1 MHGNSLTQVPRVEIM
16 RPKVPYADPGVPDA
30 RGPLRFLLWLVRRQ
44 RARVL
49 LGATLSTTWMVLL
62 MLPPYLMARAID
74 DGLRA
79 RDLGTLGIWVLVL
92 AISGVANA
100 LIGVV
105 RHRTM
110 TFIRNDAAYRTVQV
124 VIRHS
129 VRVGAEL
136 PRRVTSGEVVSI
148 GAADLDRIART
159 MTSTGPG
166 IGALVTYGTVA
177 VLLVSISP
185 LLAAVVL
192 VGVPL
197 FVLSIGPLLNRLRR
211 TESVYREN
219 QGALTARAGDIV
231 AGLRVLCGIGGKDLF
246 ADRFRRD
253 SQALRVEGYRVGAVA
268 SWIDGVGVGLPS
280 LFLAAV
286 TWLAAR
292 MTAAGEITI
301 GEMVA
306 VYGYV
311 AVLSTPVYFL
321 IEGAQDISRGLV
333 AARRVTDVLGLRPA
347 VTDKSGVPAPSGPAP
362 LHDPDSGLTV
372 RPGEFLAIAA
382 ATPAEATDLVD
393 RLGRYTDSA
402 ATWGGVPL
410 TDIPLADVRSRVLVA
425 DNDAYL
431 FAGALREVVAAR
443 DGHDDRSVTEAIRV
457 AMAQDVVDALPA
469 GIDSHVEAQGRSL
482 SGGQRQRLRLVRALL
497 ADPEVLLLVE
507 PTSAVDAHTESVVAQ
522 RLHAARRGRTTV
534 LVATSPLL
542 LDRADRV
549 AYLVDGRV
557 AATGTHADLLTTEP
571 GYRTVAFRG
580 SEEDL
585 VRD

>member
-1 MHGNSLTQVPRVEIM
+1 M
-16 RPKVPYADPGVPDA
+16 RPKVPHADPGVPDA
-30 RGPLRFLLWLVRRQ
+30 RGPLRFLLWLVRMQ
-44 RARVL
+44 RWRVL
-49 LGATLSTTWMVLL
+49 LGATLATTWMVLL

-79 RDLGTLGIWVLVL
+79 RDLGALGFWVVVL
-92 AISGVANA
+92 AVAGAANA
-100 LIGVV
+100 AIGVV

-124 VIRHS
+124 VIRHA

-159 MTSTGPG
+159 MTATGPG
-166 IGALVTYGTVA
+166 VGAVVTYGAVA

-185 LLAAVVL
+185 LLAVVVL

-219 QGALTARAGDIV
+219 QGSLTARAGDIV

-246 ADRFRRD
+246 ATRFRRR
-253 SQALRVEGYRVGAVA
+253 SQALRTEGYRVGSVA
-268 SWIDGVGVGLPS
+268 SWIEGVAVGLPS

-333 AARRVTDVLGLRPA
+333 AARRVTDVLGIEPA
-347 VTDKSGVPAPSGPAP
+347 VEDRAGDDPPVPAPAGPAP

-372 RPGEFLAIAA
+372 RPGELLAIAA
-382 ATPAEATDLVD
+382 AAPADATGLVD
-393 RLGRYTDSA
+393 RLGRYTNSA
-402 ATWGGVPL
+402 VTWGGVPL
-410 TDIPLADVRSRVLVA
+410 SDVPLTDVRSRVLVA

-431 FAGALREVVAAR
+431 FAGALRDVVAPR
-443 DGHDDRSVTEAIRV
+443 DGLDDRAVTDAIRV

-469 GIDSHVEAQGRSL
+469 GIDSFVEAQGRSL

-507 PTSAVDAHTESVVAQ
+507 PTSAVDAHTESVVAE
-522 RLHAARRGRTTV
+522 RLRAARRGRTTV
-534 LVATSPLL
+534 VVATSPLL

-557 AATGTHADLLTTEP
+557 AATGTHTDLLTTEP

-580 SEEDL
+580 AQEDL

>member
-1 MHGNSLTQVPRVEIM
+1 M
-16 RPKVPYADPGVPDA
+16 RPKIPYADPGAPDA

-44 RARVL
+44 RWRVL
-49 LGATLSTTWMVLL
+49 LGATLATTWMVLL

-79 RDLGTLGIWVLVL
+79 GDLGALGFWVAVL
-92 AISGVANA
+92 AVAGIANA
-100 LIGVV
+100 GIGLV

-124 VIRHS
+124 VIRHA

-166 IGALVTYGTVA
+166 VGAIVTYGTVA

-197 FVLSIGPLLNRLRR
+197 LVLSIGPLINRLRR
-211 TESVYREN
+211 TETVYREN

-246 ADRFRRD
+246 AHRYRRG
-253 SQALRVEGYRVGAVA
+253 SQALRAEGYRVGAVA
-268 SWIDGVGVGLPS
+268 SWIEGVGVGLPS

-292 MTAAGEITI
+292 MTAAGEITV

-311 AVLSTPVYFL
+311 AVLATPVYFL

-333 AARRVTDVLGLRPA
+333 AARRVTNVLNLEPA
-347 VTDKSGVPAPSGPAP
+347 VADNSSVPAPAAPAP

-372 RPGEFLAIAA
+372 RPGELLAVAA
-382 ATPAEATDLVD
+382 AAPADATGLAD
-393 RLGRYTDSA
+393 RLGRYTDSTV
-402 ATWGGVPL
+402 TWGGTPLSQIPL
-410 TDIPLADVRSRVLVA
+410 TDVRSRILVA

-431 FAGALREVVAAR
+431 FAGTLRETVAAR
-443 DGHDDRSVTEAIRV
+443 DHHDDQAVTDAIRV
-457 AMAQDVVDALPA
+457 AMAEDVVDALPSGA
-469 GIDSHVEAQGRSL
+469 DSFVEAQGRSL

-497 ADPEVLLLVE
+497 ADPEVLVLVE
-507 PTSAVDAHTESVVAQ
+507 PTSAVDAHTESVVAE
-522 RLHAARRGRTTV
+522 RLQAARRDRTTV

-557 AATGTHADLLTTEP
+557 AATGSHTDLLATHP
-571 GYRTVAFRG
+571 GYRTLAFRG